1 MNKKEIFTYF
11 AYLSIV
17 LASFCCI
24 NCNSNSENE
33 SNGDIESILKKGDKS
48 VIISELKQNADIATT
63 EVKIKKIA
71 IYDSSKSEHVKLL
84 SPSTWK
90 YGERICII
98 PIEVT
103 ITYGYDL
110 RDISI
115 DDVKINDDSTEVA
128 IFLPEPK
135 IISAGYNLMVNK
147 GSAVNITTG
156 MRSEIGHEL
165 EEEVRKQGYDAVMK
179 EDLRKLVGQ
188 DIENNAKTLIE
199 NIVKQLGWTEVRIS
213 TYGK

>member
-1 MNKKEIFTYF
+1 MNKKQLFTYF
-11 AYLSIV
+11 TL
-17 LASFCCI
+17 LALFFTSFCCI
-24 NCNSNSENE
+24 NCNNSSENE
-33 SNGDIESILKKGDKS
+33 LKGFLKKGDKNA
-48 VIISELKQNADIATT
+48 IISELKQNADIATT
-63 EVKIKKIA
+63 EVKIKKIV
-71 IYDSSKSEHVKLL
+71 IYDSNKSEHFELL

-90 YGERICII
+90 YGERKCII

-115 DDVKINDDSTEVA
+115 DDVKISDDNSEVA
-128 IFLPEPK
+128 IFLPKPK
-135 IISAGYNLMVNK
+135 IINAGYNLMIK
-147 GSAVNITTG
+147 EGSAVNITTG

-179 EDLRKLVGQ
+179 EDLSALVGY

-199 NIVKQLGWTEVRIS
+199 NMIKQLGWSEVKVS

>member
-1 MNKKEIFTYF
+1 MNKKHLFTYF
-11 AYLSIV
+11 TLLALFLSC
-17 LASFCCI
+17 FCCI
-24 NCNSNSENE
+24 SCNNRSENE
-33 SNGDIESILKKGDKS
+33 VKSFIQKGDKN

-63 EVKIKKIA
+63 EVKIKKIV
-71 IYDSSKSEHVKLL
+71 IYDSSKSEHFEWL

-90 YGERICII
+90 YGERKCII

-103 ITYGYDL
+103 VTYGYDL

-115 DDVKINDDSTEVA
+115 DDVKISDDSSEVA
-128 IFLPEPK
+128 IFLPKPK
-135 IISAGYNLMVNK
+135 IINAGYNLMIK
-147 GSAVNITTG
+147 EGSAVNITTG

-165 EEEVRKQGYDAVMK
+165 EEEVRKKGYDAVMQ
-179 EDLRKLVGQ
+179 EDLSALVGY

-199 NIVKQLGWTEVRIS
+199 NMVKQLGWDEVNIS

>member
-1 MNKKEIFTYF
+1 MNKKQLFTYF
-11 AYLSIV
+11 TL
-17 LASFCCI
+17 LALFFTSFCCI
-24 NCNSNSENE
+24 NCNNSNENE
-33 SNGDIESILKKGDKS
+33 LKGFLKKGDKNA
-48 VIISELKQNADIATT
+48 IISELKQNADIATT
-63 EVKIKKIA
+63 EVKIKKIV
-71 IYDSSKSEHVKLL
+71 IYDSNKSEHFELL

-90 YGERICII
+90 YGERKCII

-115 DDVKINDDSTEVA
+115 DDVKISDDSSEVA
-128 IFLPEPK
+128 IFLPKPK
-135 IISAGYNLMVNK
+135 IINAGYNLMIK
-147 GSAVNITTG
+147 EGSAVNITTG

-179 EDLRKLVGQ
+179 EDLSALVGY

-199 NIVKQLGWTEVRIS
+199 NMIKQLGWSEVKVS

>member
-1 MNKKEIFTYF
+1 MNKKQLFTYF
-11 AYLSIV
+11 TL
-17 LASFCCI
+17 LALFFTSFCCI
-24 NCNSNSENE
+24 NCNNSSENE
-33 SNGDIESILKKGDKS
+33 LKGFLKKGDKNA
-48 VIISELKQNADIATT
+48 IISELKQNADIATT
-63 EVKIKKIA
+63 EVKIKKIV
-71 IYDSSKSEHVKLL
+71 IYDSNKSEHFELL

-90 YGERICII
+90 YGERKCII

-115 DDVKINDDSTEVA
+115 DDVKISDDSSEVA
-128 IFLPEPK
+128 IFLPKPK
-135 IISAGYNLMVNK
+135 IINAGYNLMIK
-147 GSAVNITTG
+147 EGSAVNITTG

-179 EDLRKLVGQ
+179 EDLSALVGY

-199 NIVKQLGWTEVRIS
+199 NMIKQLGWSEVKVS